1 MEMSSPLRMTQLSII
16 FLGTSGSWPTVKRN
30 VSSVA
35 IKRGSEIIL
44 FDCGE
49 GTQRQFQKS
58 NLSYMQ
64 VSKIFITHFHGDHF
78 LGLPGL
84 IQTMQLND
92 RDKPLH
98 IYGPT
103 GVIKLT
109 QQLLSL
115 GYFRPAYEIVTR
127 EMEDGEVIDFD
138 DYVVRA
144 LSVKHNVPTL
154 AYSLEENMRP
164 GKFNKPKALEL
175 GIPEGPLFSKLQ
187 HGETITLKNGK
198 KITSK
203 MVLGPSRQG
212 RKIVISGDTRPH
224 DKLIDFSKNA
234 DVLVHDATFDSELED
249 IANEYGHATAYQ
261 AAEIAKKA
269 KVERLFLTHI
279 SPRYLD
285 PLVLENDARKIFKNS
300 FVPKDFQE
308 FEIKLKK

>member
-30 VSSVA
+30 VSSIAV
-35 IKRGSEIIL
+35 KRGSEIIL

-78 LGLPGL
+78 LGIPGL

-92 RDKPLH
+92 RDKPLY

-103 GVIKLT
+103 GIIKLM
-109 QQLLSL
+109 QQLLTL

-127 EMEDGEVIDFD
+127 EIGDGEVIDFD
-138 DYVVRA
+138 DYAVRA

-154 AYSLEENMRP
+154 AYSLEESMRP

-187 HGETITLKNGK
+187 HGETITLKNGE
-198 KITSK
+198 KIAPK
-203 MVLGPSRQG
+203 MVLGPQRQG
-212 RKIVISGDTRPH
+212 RKIVISGDTRPY